1 MHLKNIQVIQFKN
14 LEKVQ
19 INFSPSINC
28 FLGINGSG
36 KTNLLDS
43 IYYLCLTKSGFNSA
57 DLQNITH
64 GQSFFALKGEFQL
77 GDKTTEV
84 RCILEAGKK
93 KQVSKNGKAYDKLSS
108 HIGLLP
114 LVLIAPDD
122 TQLVKG
128 GSEERRKFFDGLLS
142 QIDKVYLERLIRYQ
156 HFLKQRNALIKNF
169 SETNRFDPVL
179 IEPYDRELIKLS
191 LWIGEKRSSFLQ
203 SYAPVLEK
211 YYGEISGK
219 REEIAIEFDSDSLQ
233 PSFEKT
239 FKSAMKKDLL
249 LKRTSTGIHRDD
261 FHFIIDG
268 YPLKKFGS
276 QGQQKSFLIALK
288 LAQFN
293 VFKEM
298 KQDYPILLLDDIF
311 DKLDDP
317 RINKLISL
325 VSQKEF
331 GQLFITDAR
340 PERSKRILGN
350 ISSSISYFEVKD
362 GTIEPEAT

>member
-1 MHLKNIQVIQFKN
+1 MHLKNIQITQFKN

-19 INFSPSINC
+19 LNFSLSINC
-28 FLGINGSG
+28 FIGINGSG
-36 KTNLLDS
+36 KTNLLES
-43 IYYLCLTKSGFNSA
+43 IHYLCLTISGFNST

-64 GQSFFALKGEFQL
+64 GQSFFALKAQFQL
-77 GDKTTEV
+77 GQKAVEV
-84 RCILEAGKK
+84 KCILETEKN
-93 KQVSKNGKAYDKLSS
+93 KQVSKNGKAYEKLSS

-142 QIDKVYLERLIRYQ
+142 QMDKTYLERLIRYQ

-219 REEIAIEFDSDSLQ
+219 REEIAIE
-233 PSFEKT
+233 
-239 FKSAMKKDLL
+239 
-249 LKRTSTGIHRDD
+249 
-261 FHFIIDG
+261 
-268 YPLKKFGS
+268 
-276 QGQQKSFLIALK
+276 
-288 LAQFN
+288 
-293 VFKEM
+293 
-298 KQDYPILLLDDIF
+298 
-311 DKLDDP
+311 
-317 RINKLISL
+317 
-325 VSQKEF
+325 
-331 GQLFITDAR
+331 
-340 PERSKRILGN
+340 
-350 ISSSISYFEVKD
+350 
-362 GTIEPEAT
+362 